1 MNNKERAVL
10 YFLIISL
17 FIGSVISIYRQK
29 REKQNFK
36 KIETE
41 LVTLV
46 DIDTNI
52 KKMDEIKMKQENLSF
67 PIDINQATAQELE
80 GLPGIGPVLAQ
91 KIIRERERIG
101 KFSTLEDLLKISGIG
116 KKKLEKI
123 KNMIIIKN

>member
-80 GLPGIGPVLAQ
+80 ALPGIGPVIAQ
-91 KIIRERERIG
+91 RIVRERERIG
-101 KFSTLEDLLKISGIG
+101 KFSRTEDLLKISGIG